1 MKRLLAVAILLSAI
15 LGGCAVYP
23 DGDRH
28 YYGGDGHWEHHYD
41 GDRYGGFEG
50 HGS

>member
-1 MKRLLAVAILLSAI
+1 MKWLLTVALLTAI

-28 YYGGDGHWEHHYD
+28 YYGGDEHWGGH
-41 GDRYGGFEG
+41 YGGFHD
-50 HGS
+50 HGT